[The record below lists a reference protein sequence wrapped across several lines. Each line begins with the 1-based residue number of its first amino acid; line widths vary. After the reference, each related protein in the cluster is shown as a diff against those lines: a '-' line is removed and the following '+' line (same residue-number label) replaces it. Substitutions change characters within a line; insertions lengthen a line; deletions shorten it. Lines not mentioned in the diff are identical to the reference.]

1 MQIKKHIVKASLP
14 LRSSELLPINA
25 FQNILIGHLVN
36 QMQMTN
42 LTTKLDV
49 FSIFLDGARQIKAG
63 GTLTVIQMI
72 LTLMDVLLIPMLYV
86 KHL

>member
-1 MQIKKHIVKASLP
+1 M
-14 LRSSELLPINA
+14 RSSELLPLKA

-36 QMQMTN
+36 QMQMNN
-42 LTTKLDV
+42 LTIKLDV

-72 LTLMDVLLIPMLYV
+72 LTLMDVLLISMLYV

>member
-1 MQIKKHIVKASLP
+1 
-14 LRSSELLPINA
+14 
-25 FQNILIGHLVN
+25 
-36 QMQMTN
+36 MQMNN
-42 LTTKLDV
+42 LTIKLDV

-72 LTLMDVLLIPMLYV
+72 LTLMDVLLISMLYV

>member
-14 LRSSELLPINA
+14 MRSSKLLPLKA

-42 LTTKLDV
+42 LSTKLDV
-49 FSIFLDGARQIKAG
+49 FSIFLDAARQIKAG
-63 GTLTVIQMI
+63 GTLTVMQMI
-72 LTLMDVLLIPMLYV
+72 LTLMAVLLIPMLYV